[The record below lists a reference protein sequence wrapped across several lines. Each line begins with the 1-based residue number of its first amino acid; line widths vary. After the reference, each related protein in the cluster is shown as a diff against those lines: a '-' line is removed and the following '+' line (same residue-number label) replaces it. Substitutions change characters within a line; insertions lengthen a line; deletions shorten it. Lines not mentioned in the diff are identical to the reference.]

1 MNDLQSFQETYAWL
15 IPLLVILSIWSS
27 VWKIIAM
34 WKSAKNNHLVWFIA
48 IAIVNSVGILPI
60 IYILLN
66 RKNNET
72 S

>member
-1 MNDLQSFQETYAWL
+1 MNNIQSIQETYSWL
-15 IPLLVILSIWSS
+15 IPLLVILIIWSS

-34 WKSAKNNHLVWFIA
+34 WKSARNNHIVWFIA
-48 IAIVNSVGILPI
+48 IAIVNSVGVLPI
-60 IYILLN
+60 VYILLN